1 MCTCRLSIR
10 YLSWENMQIWNL
22 RSQRS
27 WRLVNLLSLQHL
39 RRLETRVKLFFFANT
54 RLLLPKKSSQ
64 LEMYLILLNFL
75 NLMYVRSVI
84 QCACFPWIYIVCAF
98 VASHVFMTVR
108 CYRRVVQKS
117 VVPWIVFVF
126 GPLVRITND
135 YPSSVEHF
143 NFRIV
148 EFRSVE
154 MLSHSRMRDV
164 SNSNLNLNFNIPWKH
179 LWRITRSFKCGFIVH
194 NQQLTPEVDGR
205 VIKLLDCV
213 ANFDCQPTYLR
224 IFSNQNISNKIVI
237 RSLYGNEDPTLFR
250 GFFISF
256 CLKKVPWLLVMC
268 LSEFRKGSCEK
279 TFLSLPTR
287 QIRRTYVN
295 IFF

>member
-1 MCTCRLSIR
+1 MWFNVRVFPGFTLFVPSLHHMCLWLWGVIG
-10 YLSWENMQIWNL
+10 
-22 RSQRS
+22 
-27 WRLVNLLSLQHL
+27 
-39 RRLETRVKLFFFANT
+39 
-54 RLLLPKKSSQ
+54 
-64 LEMYLILLNFL
+64 EM
-75 NLMYVRSVI
+75 VR
-84 QCACFPWIYIVCAF
+84 
-98 VASHVFMTVR
+98 
-108 CYRRVVQKS
+108 KS

-287 QIRRTYVN
+287 QIRRIYVN